1 MDEAEVLDSATADKA
16 RKEAAAIPGQVV
28 EGVINVANRNRIN
41 NLEKD
46 LERVKDNKRPIMM
59 LNSSMR
65 DYLEENYNVTSL
77 RTLSKP
83 DKIKAI
89 EEYIKILKS

>member
-1 MDEAEVLDSATADKA
+1 MRSSAADKA
-16 RKEAAAIPGQVV
+16 REEAAEIPGQVV

-46 LERVKDNKRPIMM
+46 LERVKDNKRPIMT
-59 LNSSMR
+59 LNTSMR
-65 DYLEENYNVTSL
+65 DYLKENYNVTSL

-83 DKIKAI
+83 EQIKAI
-89 EEYIKILKS
+89 EELIELLKS